1 MTAVKIC
8 GLREIEHVMAAT
20 KAGADY
26 LGMIFATQSSRT
38 VTPEQAQTMT
48 SSLRASYGRAAPPVV
63 GVFVNEIPERMNELA
78 DICGLD
84 LLQLSGDEP
93 WSIVQTLN
101 RPVIKA
107 VRVTADHTAEA
118 VAAELA
124 RELPQLATRGG
135 HCLVESHVTGRY
147 GGTGQQMDWGLAAAV
162 ATRFPLL
169 LSGGLA
175 PENIAQAVG
184 QVCPWGVDVSSGV
197 ETGGVKNSEKIRAF
211 IAAVRAADA
220 VAAAKGAKA

>member
-8 GLREIEHVMAAT
+8 GLREIAHVMAAT

-48 SSLRASYGRAAPPVV
+48 ASLRASYGRAAPPVV

-84 LLQLSGDEP
+84 FLQLSGDEP

-107 VRVTADHTAEA
+107 VRVTADQTAEA
-118 VAAELA
+118 VAEELA
-124 RELPQLATRGG
+124 RELPQLTACSG
-135 HCLVESHVTGRY
+135 HCLVESHVTGTLWRHRAANGLGPRCGSRHPFSAVAVRRAGAGEHRAG
-147 GGTGQQMDWGLAAAV
+147 GGTGMSLGRRCIQ
-162 ATRFPLL
+162 R
-169 LSGGLA
+169 SGNRRCQ
-175 PENIAQAVG
+175 E
-184 QVCPWGVDVSSGV
+184 
-197 ETGGVKNSEKIRAF
+197 
-211 IAAVRAADA
+211 
-220 VAAAKGAKA
+220 